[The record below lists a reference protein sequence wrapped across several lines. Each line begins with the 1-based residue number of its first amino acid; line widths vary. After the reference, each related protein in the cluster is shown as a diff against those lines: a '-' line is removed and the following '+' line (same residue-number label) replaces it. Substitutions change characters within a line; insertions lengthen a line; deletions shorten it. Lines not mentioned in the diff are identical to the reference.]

1 MKSRNILN
9 TFTGI
14 DNLIEIGEEITR
26 DLDSLSSVLR
36 ESVDSF
42 DYFVENNHYTCNT
55 LNKPM
60 LDYISKK
67 INLSQENISKF
78 EDELELLSN
87 YDRSED
93 VLDLNDDIL
102 EKLNVTDEMNVFL
115 RIQLEEYLIKLESVK
130 EIVEDIVLNLNKQ
143 QTDPFLAN
151 KFLM

>member
-26 DLDSLSSVLR
+26 DLDSLSAVLR
-36 ESVDSF
+36 DSVDSF

-55 LNKPM
+55 LDKPM

-67 INLSQENISKF
+67 IDISKENISKF
-78 EDELELLSN
+78 EDELEMLSN
-87 YDRSED
+87 YDRSD
-93 VLDLNDDIL
+93 DILNLSDDIL
-102 EKLNVTDEMNVFL
+102 EKLNFTNEMNVFL

-130 EIVEDIVLNLNKQ
+130 DIVEDIVLSLNKQ